1 MADENQKIELPKGK
15 QIGKITHYFGKIGVA
30 VVELAG
36 GLKAG
41 DTIII
46 SGHGKEFEQLVD
58 SMQVEHENVSAAK
71 SGDAV
76 GMKVVEPVKEG
87 CLVYLKG

>member
-1 MADENQKIELPKGK
+1 MAEETQKIESPKGK
-15 QIGKITHYFGKIGVA
+15 QIGKITHYFSKIGVA
-30 VVELAG
+30 VLALSG
-36 GLKAG
+36 SLKTG
-41 DTIII
+41 DTIVI
-46 SGHGKEFEQLVD
+46 SGKEFEQLVD

-71 SGDAV
+71 AGDEV

>member
-1 MADENQKIELPKGK
+1 MAEETQKIESPKGK
-15 QIGKITHYFGKIGVA
+15 QIGKITHYFSKIGVA
-30 VVELAG
+30 VLALSG
-36 GLKAG
+36 SLKTG
-41 DTIII
+41 DTIVI
-46 SGHGKEFEQLVD
+46 SCHGKEFEQLVD

-71 SGDAV
+71 AGDEV